1 MGALWVCVRVCVH
14 VWLSTEVPSA
24 KDGNEKRSIDC
35 SKSVIGDLSS
45 HRERIRTWL
54 ILACCEECHKHEP
67 HPRTVKN
74 ETTDVF
80 FLSQKHKPGIS
91 CQRETQPLP
100 GVIMATTP
108 LKDAVVYLSTMT
120 SLSRAFVSASKK
132 TQLLQPSWMN
142 CSWVLMMWHRRHARR
157 FFVLSGMTIARV
169 GGLGFSVCGL
179 FAMCFDGQ

>member
-1 MGALWVCVRVCVH
+1 M
-14 VWLSTEVPSA
+14 
-24 KDGNEKRSIDC
+24 KRTTH
-35 SKSVIGDLSS
+35 K
-45 HRERIRTWL
+45 HREKKKMKAKTAR
-54 ILACCEECHKHEP
+54 KQ
-67 HPRTVKN
+67 
-74 ETTDVF
+74 D
-80 FLSQKHKPGIS
+80 KPGIS

-142 CSWVLMMWHRRHARR
+142 CSRVLRMWHRRHARR

-179 FAMCFDGQ
+179 FAMCLDVSDTRSITSKKKTHAFLFFFPLFSCFHSFFSPHPTHVNS